1 VPRICAGLKGASR
14 PCYVMEMLAFDDG
27 ALARLMIAATA
38 IAPHERGHWLRM
50 PSTTPPRRNAI
61 RMRH

>member
-1 VPRICAGLKGASR
+1 
-14 PCYVMEMLAFDDG
+14 MEMLAFDDG